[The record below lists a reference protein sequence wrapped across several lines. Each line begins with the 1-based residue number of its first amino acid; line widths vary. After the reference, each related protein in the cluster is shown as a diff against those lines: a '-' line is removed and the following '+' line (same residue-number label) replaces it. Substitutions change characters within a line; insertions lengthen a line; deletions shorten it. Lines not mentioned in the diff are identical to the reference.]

1 MADLLSH
8 VLLAYAVLTVSSW
21 RFGWLT
27 RRWVVVGMGG
37 AAIPDFVKIELL
49 VDDAVVQGVLG
60 VPFSWA
66 PVGSLWGLLL
76 IGGAIALLFPFGSRR
91 RAVGALL
98 LGGGTSLMVDGMRV
112 YADGHAGFW
121 LYPLWWRPPTPNLY
135 ISADWWVMVVA
146 AAVALVVFG
155 VERRF
160 I

>member
-8 VLLAYAVLTVSSW
+8 VLLAYAVLTVLSW
-21 RFGWLT
+21 LVGWLT

-37 AAIPDFVKIELL
+37 VAIPDLVKIEML
-49 VDDAVVQGVLG
+49 VDDAVVQAVVG

-76 IGGAIALLFPFGSRR
+76 IGGSVALLFPFGLRR

-98 LGGGTSLMVDGMRV
+98 LGGGTSLVVDAMRV
-112 YADGHAGFW
+112 YADGHAEFW

-135 ISADWWVMVVA
+135 VSADWRVLVVA
-146 AAVALVVFG
+146 VTVALVVFG
-155 VERRF
+155 IERQGL
-160 I
+160 